1 MQNFVIVLAVTSL
14 VALAVPSA
22 FEHYR
27 AGMLSGQVETVERA
41 PEVID
46 AAVERPASLSGRVAR
61 LSADA
66 SGHFRTDTRMNGRS
80 VPVLVDTGATYVSVN
95 ETTARRLGV
104 APQLD
109 DYRYTVQTANGETTA
124 ALVTVARMQL
134 GPIELRDVD
143 TLVTRDGTLP
153 VALLGMSFL
162 GRLSKFEIAD
172 ERLTLKQ

>member
-1 MQNFVIVLAVTSL
+1 
-14 VALAVPSA
+14 
-22 FEHYR
+22 
-27 AGMLSGQVETVERA
+27 
-41 PEVID
+41 
-46 AAVERPASLSGRVAR
+46 
-61 LSADA
+61 
-66 SGHFRTDTRMNGRS
+66 MNGRS
-80 VPVLVDTGATYVSVN
+80 VPVLVDTGATYVSIN
-95 ETTARRLGV
+95 DTTARRLGV

-109 DYRYTVQTANGETTA
+109 EYRYTVQTANGETTA

-172 ERLTLKQ
+172 EQLTLKQ